1 MLGAIVGDI
10 VGSRFEYNNIK
21 RKDFQF
27 LSKECFVTDD
37 TILTLAVCD
46 ALLKNTEDLN
56 RAATESLRAFSRRYA
71 DKDYGDG
78 FRRWMLIDNAQPYG
92 SFGNGAAMRVSP
104 CSIAAQT
111 LQEAKMMSDAVTSP
125 THNHPEG
132 LKGAQATAVA
142 GFLAKTGLNK
152 QEIENYINQH
162 YYPMNF
168 TLEEIRATYRYEG
181 SCQQTVPFA
190 LKAFFESDSFEDA
203 IRNAVSIGGDSDT
216 LAAITGGVAAIYY
229 GVSSW
234 IEEKTLTYLDDY
246 QKEVLAHF
254 EKRFSA

>member
-21 RKDFQF
+21 RKDFQLF
-27 LSKECFVTDD
+27 TEACFVTDD
-37 TILTLAVCD
+37 TVLTLAVCD
-46 ALLKNTEDLN
+46 ALLKNTGDLKH
-56 RAATESLRAFSRRYA
+56 AATESLRAFSRHYA

-111 LQEAKMMSDAVTSP
+111 LEETKIMSEAVTSP

-142 GFLAKTGLNK
+142 GFSPK
-152 QEIENYINQH
+152 
-162 YYPMNF
+162 
-168 TLEEIRATYRYEG
+168 R
-181 SCQQTVPFA
+181 A
-190 LKAFFESDSFEDA
+190 LKNKISNTTLISITIRWALHWRKSDRLIAIKAAVNKPFLSHSRLSLNPIPLKTPFETPS
-203 IRNAVSIGGDSDT
+203 VSEATAT
-216 LAAITGGVAAIYY
+216 LWPPSPVA
-229 GVSSW
+229 
-234 IEEKTLTYLDDY
+234 
-246 QKEVLAHF
+246 
-254 EKRFSA
+254 